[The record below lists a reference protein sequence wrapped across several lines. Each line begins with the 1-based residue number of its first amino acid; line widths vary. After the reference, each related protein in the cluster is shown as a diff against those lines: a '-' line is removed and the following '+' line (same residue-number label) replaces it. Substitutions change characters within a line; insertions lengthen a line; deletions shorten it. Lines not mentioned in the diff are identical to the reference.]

1 MRSTKTSHPAGLSDV
16 VATKEETKTIAPIA
30 KPAAPRGGT
39 DPRQIRSAAAL
50 RDALLKLLERKA
62 FDQITVREIAAQA
75 GVNNSTFFRHY
86 TDKQALL
93 ENVAADEINRLV
105 AFSLPWGPKLDGNRA
120 LCSYVSDRR
129 DLWRALFNGG
139 ARAAMREE
147 YLRLSREVAAKHVGP
162 KSWLPDD
169 FAIIC
174 STVLIIETISWW
186 LAHDEHAAPSGEEI
200 AVMLDLLLSATTSQK
215 PPPRR
220 R

>member
-1 MRSTKTSHPAGLSDV
+1 MRSRKKSEPVDLGGG
-16 VATKEETKTIAPIA
+16 VATREEEESVAPIT
-30 KPAAPRGGT
+30 KAAASRGGT
-39 DPRQIRSAAAL
+39 DPRQIRSATAL
-50 RDALLKLLERKA
+50 RDGLLKLLVCKS
-62 FDQITVREIAAQA
+62 FDQITVREIAAEA

-93 ENVAADEINRLV
+93 DSVAADEINRLV

-120 LCSYVSDRR
+120 LCNYINDRR

-186 LAHDEHAAPSGEEI
+186 LAHDDDAAPSGEEI

>member
-1 MRSTKTSHPAGLSDV
+1 MRSTKKSLPVDLSDGL
-16 VATKEETKTIAPIA
+16 ATKEGAETIAPIA

-39 DPRQIRSAAAL
+39 DPRQIRSATAL
-50 RDALLKLLERKA
+50 REALLTLLERKA
-62 FDQITVREIAAQA
+62 FDQITVREIAAEA

-86 TDKQALL
+86 VDKQALL
-93 ENVAADEINRLV
+93 DTVAADEISRLV

-120 LCSYVSDRR
+120 LCSYVNDRR
-129 DLWRALFNGG
+129 ALWKALFNGG

-147 YLRLSREVAAKHVGP
+147 YLRLSREVAAKHTGST
-162 KSWLPDD
+162 SWLPND

-174 STVLIIETISWW
+174 STMLIIETISWW
-186 LAHDEHAAPSGEEI
+186 LSQSEPNVQSGEEI